1 MMRSVLTITLLC
13 VTILALPLVTLWCLP
28 ELPSI
33 AGGPA
38 VAVSSGKSY
47 PDTVLPFVR
56 TTADAQPV
64 GLPEITNV
72 QIADLDG
79 DGHNDIL
86 ACDSNR
92 SRLVQLTVDSTGRWR
107 EEVLVQDLSA
117 PAHVTVV
124 DIDRDGDQ
132 DLVVS
137 ILGNLLPDDSV
148 VGRVELYER
157 RDGTYV
163 RHVILDDVRR
173 VADVQAGDLDGDG
186 DTDLAVAVF
195 GYSRGAVLW
204 LENKQ
209 NFQFEQHELLNA
221 PGAIHVPIADFDGD
235 GDLDIATGITQDEE
249 ELWGF
254 ENLGGGKFKARRLWM
269 TINLDLGSAGLVQA
283 DLDRDGDM
291 DLLLPAGDNLE
302 DFDAYGQ
309 PYHGCYWF
317 ENQGGWKFV
326 EHRISDLPGTYAAA
340 ASDLDKDGDLDV
352 VLVSMTND
360 WANPRAASVV
370 WLENDGHQQ
379 FKTWQIDTN
388 PIHLVTVAVGDINGD
403 GKDDI
408 VGGSL
413 NLRPPFQRLGRVT
426 AWTQGARR

>member
-1 MMRSVLTITLLC
+1 MRPVLTITLLC
-13 VTILALPLVTLWCLP
+13 VSILALPLATWMFLL

-33 AGGPA
+33 AAGPA
-38 VAVSSGKSY
+38 VPVSSGKSY
-47 PDTVLPFVR
+47 PPSTLPFVR
-56 TTADAQPV
+56 TSADPQPV

-79 DGHNDIL
+79 DGRNEIL
-86 ACDSNR
+86 ACDSGR
-92 SRLVQLTVDSTGRWR
+92 SCLIQLTFNPAGQWQ
-107 EEVLVQDLSA
+107 EQILIKDLSA

-132 DLVVS
+132 DLIIS

-148 VGRVELYER
+148 IGRVELYER
-157 RDGTYV
+157 KDGSYV
-163 RHVILDDVRR
+163 RHVLLDDVRR

-235 GDLDIATGITQDEE
+235 GDLDIATGVSQDEE

-254 ENLGGGKFKARRLWM
+254 ENLGGGKFQARQLWM
-269 TINLDLGSAGLVQA
+269 TVNLDLGSAGLVQA
-283 DLDRDGDM
+283 DLDGDGDM

-326 EHRISDLPGTYAAA
+326 EHRIADLPGTYAAA
-340 ASDLDKDGDLDV
+340 TSDLDHDGDLDV

-360 WANPRAASVV
+360 WTNPHAASVV
-370 WLENDGHQQ
+370 WLENDGRQN
-379 FKTWQIDTN
+379 FKTWQIDSH
-388 PIHLVTVAVGDINGD
+388 PIHLVTVAVGDIDGD

-408 VGGSL
+408 VGGCL
-413 NLRPPFQRLGRVT
+413 NLRPPFQSLGRVT
-426 AWTQGARR
+426 AWTQKAGR